1 MPISGFMSKAYN
13 NCVSR
18 THIIKPKS
26 AKGIKVSDNIEALL
40 KSVDAIQT
48 GHFLLSSGLHSDH
61 YMQCQKIMQFPRH
74 GNTLAE
80 EMAKKIKA
88 AGINPEAVVGPA
100 LGAVHWEVFVASALD
115 KLSPSS
121 MVRAIF
127 AERADGTEFQIR
139 RGIEIKPKEKI
150 IVVEDVT
157 TTGGSAKKVI
167 ELVRQLGGEP
177 LAVATIIDRSGG
189 NINFGIPFFSLLTA
203 RLQTFEPA
211 NCPMCKNGDAV
222 LKPGTTKHKA

>member
-1 MPISGFMSKAYN
+1 MSN
-13 NCVSR
+13 
-18 THIIKPKS
+18 
-26 AKGIKVSDNIEALL
+26 NIETLL

-74 GNTLAE
+74 GATLAD
-80 EMAKKIKA
+80 EMAKKIMA
-88 AGINPEAVVGPA
+88 AGITPDAVVGPA
-100 LGAVHWEVFVASALD
+100 LGAVHWEVFMASALD
-115 KLSPSS
+115 RLSSS

-157 TTGGSAKKVI
+157 TTGGSAMKVVD
-167 ELVRQLGGEP
+167 LVRKLGGEP

-189 NINFGIPFFSLLTA
+189 KIDFGIPFFSLLTA
-203 RLQTFEPA
+203 QLQTFDPA
-211 NCPMCKNGDAV
+211 DCPMCKEGSPV
-222 LKPGTTKHKA
+222 VKPGTTKHKS

>member
-1 MPISGFMSKAYN
+1 MSN
-13 NCVSR
+13 
-18 THIIKPKS
+18 
-26 AKGIKVSDNIEALL
+26 NIETLL

-74 GNTLAE
+74 GATLAD
-80 EMAKKIKA
+80 EMAKKIMA
-88 AGINPEAVVGPA
+88 AGITPDAVVGPA
-100 LGAVHWEVFVASALD
+100 LGAVHWEVFMASALD
-115 KLSPSS
+115 KLSSS

-157 TTGGSAKKVI
+157 TTGGSAMKVVD
-167 ELVRQLGGEP
+167 LVRKLGGEP

-189 NINFGIPFFSLLTA
+189 KIDFGIPFFSLLTA
-203 RLQTFEPA
+203 QLQTFDPA
-211 NCPMCKNGDAV
+211 DCPMCKEGSPV
-222 LKPGTTKHKA
+222 VKPGTTKHKT

>member
-1 MPISGFMSKAYN
+1 MQNTSVNVES
-13 NCVSR
+13 
-18 THIIKPKS
+18 
-26 AKGIKVSDNIEALL
+26 LL
-40 KSVDAIQT
+40 KSVDAVQV

-61 YMQCQKIMQFPRH
+61 YMQCQKIMQYPRH
-74 GNTLAE
+74 GSVLAD
-80 EMAKKIKA
+80 EMAKKIQA
-88 AGINPEAVVGPA
+88 AGFNPEAVVGPA

-127 AERADGTEFQIR
+127 AERSDTNEFQIR

-157 TTGGSAKKVI
+157 TTGGSAMKVL
-167 ELVRQLGGEP
+167 ELIRQLGGEP

-189 NINFGIPFFSLLTA
+189 TIDFGVPFFSLLTA
-203 RLQTFEPA
+203 KLQTFDPKD
-211 NCPMCKNGDAV
+211 CPMCKEGSAV
-222 LKPGTTKHKA
+222 VKPGTTKHKT

>member
-1 MPISGFMSKAYN
+1 MSN
-13 NCVSR
+13 
-18 THIIKPKS
+18 
-26 AKGIKVSDNIEALL
+26 NIETLL

-74 GNTLAE
+74 GATLAD
-80 EMAKKIKA
+80 EMAKKIMA
-88 AGINPEAVVGPA
+88 AGIAPDAVVGPA
-100 LGAVHWEVFVASALD
+100 LGAVHWEVFMASALD
-115 KLSPSS
+115 KLSTS

-127 AERADGTEFQIR
+127 AERADGSEFQIR

-157 TTGGSAKKVI
+157 TTGGSAMKVVD
-167 ELVRQLGGEP
+167 LVRKLGGEP

-189 NINFGIPFFSLLTA
+189 KIDFGIPFFSLLTA
-203 RLQTFEPA
+203 QLQTFDPA
-211 NCPMCKNGDAV
+211 DCPMCKEGSPV
-222 LKPGTTKHKA
+222 VKPGTTKHKI

>member
-1 MPISGFMSKAYN
+1 VQN
-13 NCVSR
+13 
-18 THIIKPKS
+18 
-26 AKGIKVSDNIEALL
+26 NIEGLL
-40 KSVDAIQT
+40 KSTDAIQT

-61 YMQCQKIMQFPRH
+61 YMQCQKVMQYPRH
-74 GNTLAE
+74 GHTLAE

-88 AGINPEAVVGPA
+88 AGLIPEAIVGPA

-127 AERADGTEFQIR
+127 AERGDSSEFQIR

-157 TTGGSAKKVI
+157 TTGGSAMKVVDLI
-167 ELVRQLGGEP
+167 RKLGGEP

-189 NINFGIPFFSLLTA
+189 KIDFGVPFFSLLTA
-203 RLQTFEPA
+203 KLQTFDPQD
-211 NCPMCKNGDAV
+211 CPMCKNGEPV
-222 LKPGTTKHKA
+222 VKPGTTKHKT